1 MHFPEK
7 GEKAQRC
14 CWRSENLTQE
24 ACGGVGAG
32 GVWRRVE
39 VCGGVWGYVGVHG
52 GVLSKWWHIALA
64 SDTPSTSMCEVE
76 NRTFDLESSNYP
88 HSRPCSIWQ
97 CHDF

>member
-39 VCGGVWGYVGVHG
+39 VCGGMWG
-52 GVLSKWWHIALA
+52 
-64 SDTPSTSMCEVE
+64 SMVVSWA
-76 NRTFDLESSNYP
+76 NDGT
-88 HSRPCSIWQ
+88 
-97 CHDF
+97 